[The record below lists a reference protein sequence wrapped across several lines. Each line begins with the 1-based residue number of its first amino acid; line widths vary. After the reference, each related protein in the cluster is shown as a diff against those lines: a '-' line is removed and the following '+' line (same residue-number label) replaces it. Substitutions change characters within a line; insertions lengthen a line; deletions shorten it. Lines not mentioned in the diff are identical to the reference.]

1 MRLFAAIGVEPNDRI
16 RKMLSEAKGL
26 GLRTVAEDN
35 LHINLKFLGEVD
47 EGQIEGIK
55 KALDTAAG
63 FGGFDIG
70 LSGMGAFPNPDFIR
84 VIWIGVK
91 SDKVSALADLIDCEL
106 ERLGFNKEKSYTPHI
121 TLARVPKRVEG
132 LKELLGERDFGRQE
146 VKEIH
151 LIRSTLAPEGPR
163 YNRVHTVRL

>member
-1 MRLFAAIGVEPNDRI
+1 MFAAIEIEPNDRI
-16 RKMLSEAKGL
+16 RKILSEAGEL

-35 LHINLKFLGEVD
+35 LHINLKFLGEVG
-47 EGQIEGIK
+47 EGQVEGIK
-55 KALDTAAG
+55 KALDSAKG
-63 FGGFDIG
+63 FGGFEIELAG
-70 LSGMGAFPNPDFIR
+70 VGAFPNADFIR
-84 VIWIGVK
+84 VVWIGVK

-146 VKEIH
+146 VRKIH
-151 LIRSTLAPEGPR
+151 LMKSTLAPEGPR
-163 YNRVHTVRL
+163 YDRVHTVRL